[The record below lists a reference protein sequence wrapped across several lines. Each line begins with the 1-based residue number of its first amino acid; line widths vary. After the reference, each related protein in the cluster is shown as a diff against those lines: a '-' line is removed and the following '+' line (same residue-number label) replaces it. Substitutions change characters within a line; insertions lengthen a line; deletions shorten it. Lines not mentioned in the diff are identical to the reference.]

1 MTSCLFIA
9 MTNPRSAFSHS
20 RRGFTLIEVMVVVAI
35 VAILA
40 AIAMPN
46 YQEYVRRSK
55 RVEAQGVLMEAAQ
68 FMQRYYS
75 ANDRYTA
82 AADDTTQETEQK
94 KGAKSLLPDGLQQSP
109 RSGGANYTIAVFAQD
124 TPPRYTLKATRTGS
138 MSSDR
143 CGTLTLSGLGVKG
156 VADAPNLTAADCWK

>member
-1 MTSCLFIA
+1 MTH
-9 MTNPRSAFSHS
+9 PRSISPRS
-20 RRGFTLIEVMVVVAI
+20 GRGFTLIEVMVVVAI

-75 ANDRYTA
+75 ANDRYTLA
-82 AADDTTQETEQK
+82 SGQTTAQTEQK
-94 KGAKSLLPDGLQQSP
+94 SKTGSLLPTALQQSP
-109 RSGGANYTIAVFAQD
+109 QSGTPNYTIAVFASD
-124 TPPRYTLKATRTGS
+124 DPPAYTLQATRTGS
-138 MSSDR
+138 MSGDR
-143 CGTLTLSGLGVKG
+143 CGMLTLSGQGTRGVKDQATG
-156 VADAPNLTAADCWK
+156 LGAADCWK